1 MPKQLNKVTFIA
13 NNEGRLRRIES
24 QLANA
29 LAELDR
35 VQALVTRLS
44 DRVHYLIEERQD
56 RIRERRDAKASMCE
70 VSTVLSAEEER
81 VRMDRNETNR
91 PVSERIH
98 STGDR
103 SPGLLGTVQ
112 SVAKRSV

>member
-1 MPKQLNKVTFIA
+1 MRKQLNKASFIA

-44 DRVHYLIEERQD
+44 DRVHYLIEERQN
-56 RIRERRDAKASMCE
+56 RIQERADAKTGMRE
-70 VSTVLSAEEER
+70 VPEVLPTKEER
-81 VRMDRNETNR
+81 VRVDRNETPR
-91 PVSERIH
+91 W
-98 STGDR
+98 STGTAR
-103 SPGLLGTVQ
+103 NGS
-112 SVAKRSV
+112 S